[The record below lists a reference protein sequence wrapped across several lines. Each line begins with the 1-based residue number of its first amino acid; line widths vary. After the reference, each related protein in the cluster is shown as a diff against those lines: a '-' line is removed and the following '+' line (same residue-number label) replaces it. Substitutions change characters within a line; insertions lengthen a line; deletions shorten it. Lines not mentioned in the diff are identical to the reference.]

1 MLIDS
6 ARGLLKNL
14 TMDLLNKEHI
24 SGLLKHD
31 WKFLLK
37 LLLSGFFTALGF
49 YELFGMEHIE
59 FAFVTFVFV
68 PLAGLFFTFL
78 KLEANTSVLRVVAI
92 TMAALAVGF
101 MSHSFFLAIAS
112 FLMLE
117 GSTHKESL
125 VRFDDFKWMRIV
137 RTEDSQDDVSD
148 MISCHT
154 LFMKLPEEE
163 RMNLSKKC
171 RVTELSEGAAL
182 IKQGEFNYFLYLI
195 GKGAVDVVVDG
206 QKVASLRE
214 GDVVGEISASGLSL
228 PVADVVANSDVL
240 AFAFPI
246 DAVNEAAIAYPE
258 FADQMR
264 EIGMRR
270 VK

>member
-1 MLIDS
+1 MDMLS
-6 ARGLLKNL
+6 
-14 TMDLLNKEHI
+14 KEHI

-31 WKFLLK
+31 WKFLVK
-37 LLLSGFFTALGF
+37 LLLSGFFTALGI
-49 YELFGMEHIE
+49 YELFGIEHIE
-59 FAFVTFVFV
+59 LAFVTFVFV
-68 PLAGLFFTFL
+68 PLGGLFFTFL
-78 KLEANTSVLRVVAI
+78 KLEANTSILRIIAI
-92 TMAALAVGF
+92 SVAALAVGVI
-101 MSHSFFLAIAS
+101 SHSFFLTVAA

-125 VRFDDFKWMRIV
+125 VRFDDFKWMRVV
-137 RTEDSQDDVSD
+137 RTEDSQDDVSQ

-163 RMNLSKKC
+163 RLNLSRKC

-195 GKGAVDVVVDG
+195 GKGGVDVVVDG
-206 QKVASLRE
+206 KKVASLGE

-228 PVADVVANSDVL
+228 PVADVVANCDVV

-246 DAVNEAAIAYPE
+246 DVVNEAAIAFPE
-258 FADQMR
+258 FAEQMR